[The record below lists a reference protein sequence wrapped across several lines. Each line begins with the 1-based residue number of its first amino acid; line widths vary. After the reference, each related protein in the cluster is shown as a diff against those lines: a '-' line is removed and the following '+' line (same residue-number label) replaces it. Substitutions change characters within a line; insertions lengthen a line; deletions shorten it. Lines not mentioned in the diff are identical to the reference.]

1 MLDKMVKFNPGDR
14 VTSEQALA
22 DPYFDVYSY
31 PEDEPIN
38 QHPFQ
43 IESYVDDFMSDI
55 KVFFALLPPLYN
67 KTCIYSF
74 IEYLLLMYYFLIIG
88 TSLAL
93 EMKIIEHYQ
102 FEIFMVESIHNTGTS
117 E

>member
-1 MLDKMVKFNPGDR
+1 MMFSALSMLEKMVKFNPGDR

-43 IESYVDDFMSDI
+43 IENYVDDFMSDV
-55 KVFFALLPPLYN
+55 KVNIVQCLCN
-67 KTCIYSF
+67 
-74 IEYLLLMYYFLIIG
+74 
-88 TSLAL
+88 
-93 EMKIIEHYQ
+93 
-102 FEIFMVESIHNTGTS
+102 
-117 E
+117 